1 MELKESGRRIEGLPG
16 EITARSLGAGAGL
29 LVNRCGWELLATDV
43 EPAQE
48 PGCLLSHAGVETRLS
63 LAFSRSLVQI
73 PAG

>member
-1 MELKESGRRIEGLPG
+1 MELKESGSRREGLPG

-29 LVNRCGWELLATDV
+29 LVEVAGELLATDV

-63 LAFSRSLVQI
+63 LAFSRLQVQI
-73 PAG
+73 LS